1 MVTAADVSPDGDSGL
16 PVLWEDG
23 ERVVFRR
30 SHWRQTIPHQQKK
43 GTDVSSKT
51 ITSRPVSIDR
61 AASSGIVS
69 RTSWGEESRIRI
81 GPADS
86 GGQLTILDYRAPA
99 SFGPPRHLHH
109 REDEVLELI
118 EGQAV
123 VWTPNLSLVLAP
135 GDLILL
141 PKLGPHT
148 WRAYGPQGIR
158 FTVTVT
164 PSGFERFFQD
174 IERRRLLASDVAELR
189 AVAGDVGMDIL
200 GPPLSDEEVRQIIA
214 EAEVS

>member
-1 MVTAADVSPDGDSGL
+1 MCSASP
-16 PVLWEDG
+16 
-23 ERVVFRR
+23 
-30 SHWRQTIPHQQKK
+30 KK

-51 ITSRPVSIDR
+51 IASRPVSIDR
-61 AASSGIVS
+61 AASAGIVS

-99 SFGPPRHLHH
+99 GFGPPRHLHH
-109 REDEVLELI
+109 REDEILELI
-118 EGQAV
+118 EGQIV
-123 VWTPNLSLVLAP
+123 VWTPNLSFVLAP
-135 GDLILL
+135 GDVILL
-141 PKLGPHT
+141 PKLDPHT
-148 WRAYGPQGIR
+148 WRAYGPQDIR

-174 IERRRLLASDVAELR
+174 IERRRLLATDVAELR
-189 AVAGDVGMDIL
+189 AVASDVGMDIL
-200 GPPLSDEEVRQIIA
+200 GPPLSDEEVRQIIT

>member
-1 MVTAADVSPDGDSGL
+1 MDGGFGRSDETLTIAKMQQVL
-16 PVLWEDG
+16 P
-23 ERVVFRR
+23 
-30 SHWRQTIPHQQKK
+30 HWRQTIPHQQKR
-43 GTDVSSKT
+43 GTGVSSKT

-61 AASSGIVS
+61 AASSGVVS

-86 GGQLTILDYRAPA
+86 GGQLTILDYHAPA

-123 VWTPNLSLVLAP
+123 VWTPNLSFVLAP
-135 GDLILL
+135 GDLVLL

-164 PSGFERFFQD
+164 PSGFECFFQD

-189 AVAGDVGMDIL
+189 AVAGDVGVDIL

>member
-1 MVTAADVSPDGDSGL
+1 M
-16 PVLWEDG
+16 
-23 ERVVFRR
+23 
-30 SHWRQTIPHQQKK
+30 
-43 GTDVSSKT
+43 SSKT

-123 VWTPNLSLVLAP
+123 FWTPHLSFVLAP
-135 GDLILL
+135 GDLVLL

-148 WRAYGPQGIR
+148 WRAYGPKGIR
-158 FTVTVT
+158 FTATFT

-189 AVAGDVGMDIL
+189 AVAGDAGMDIL

>member
-1 MVTAADVSPDGDSGL
+1 M
-16 PVLWEDG
+16 
-23 ERVVFRR
+23 
-30 SHWRQTIPHQQKK
+30 
-43 GTDVSSKT
+43 SSKT

-69 RTSWGEESRIRI
+69 RTSWGEESHIRV

-86 GGQLTILDYRAPA
+86 GGRLTILDYRAPA

-109 REDEVLELI
+109 GEDEVLELI

-123 VWTPNLSLVLAP
+123 FWTPHLSFVLAP
-135 GDLILL
+135 G
-141 PKLGPHT
+141 
-148 WRAYGPQGIR
+148 RAYGPKGIR
-158 FTVTVT
+158 FTATFT

-174 IERRRLLASDVAELR
+174 IERRRLLATDVAELS
-189 AVAGDVGMDIL
+189 AVAADVGMDIL